1 MKTIKGVLVL
11 GILGL
16 LMGSCKKD
24 LTPKA
29 NEKVYGFTEIID
41 TKTRDINFQ
50 EKKIYKTSDS
60 VFASNMFDGARLN
73 NFYALNDS
81 TYAVESFPENEPI
94 NPSPWYAFKI
104 WSKTQKK
111 IYLVFEY
118 GGSQH
123 RYLPKLSKDGQT
135 WTSAD
140 SSNLG
145 KFKNNEMLTL
155 KISSDTTWVSAQELF
170 TEQELNN
177 WLKELSLKNQ
187 MVSIGNAGKSKLNR
201 DLKYFEIG
209 EKSKKNKDLIVLF
222 SRQHPPE
229 VTGQFALTAFVN
241 GILKTSKIQK
251 DFFSKY
257 NVLVFPMLNP
267 DGVAL
272 GHWRHNVGGIDLNR
286 DWAEYNQ
293 PETKAVS
300 DFVKKYA
307 EANKNR
313 VVLGLDFH
321 STYND
326 VYYTNLS
333 DSISVLPNFTSAWL
347 KSIKDGLPGYTPKI
361 SPSKIGQ
368 PVSKGWFF
376 VNFNAVGITYEIG
389 DDTPRDFIEEKGELS
404 ALKMMEILLQK

>member
-81 TYAVESFPENEPI
+81 IYAVESFPENEPI

-293 PETKAVS
+293 PENKAVS

>member
-187 MVSIGNAGKSKLNR
+187 MISIGNAGKSKLNR

-293 PETKAVS
+293 PETKSVS

>member
-24 LTPKA
+24 LTSKA

-73 NFYALNDS
+73 NFYALDDS

-123 RYLPKLSKDGQT
+123 RYQPKLSIDGQT

-145 KFKNNEMLTL
+145 KFKNHEMLTL

-170 TEQELNN
+170 TEKELNN

-187 MVSIGNAGKSKLNR
+187 MVSVGNAGKSKLNR

-241 GILKTSKIQK
+241 GILKTSKVQK

-307 EANKNR
+307 EANKNC

-321 STYND
+321 STYSD
-326 VYYTNLS
+326 VYYTNHS